1 MCLCV
6 CCVVCVRRVQNV
18 PATPATLKAV
28 EVQRPRRPRGCWVRQ
43 LPRPQPHSSSAGPG
57 QGHGGPRAAWL
68 RPPRCHLRGFVGD
81 DLPCAGDP
89 VRAGRRS
96 RGGAAR
102 TVRVP
107 RYPARGL
114 HAAPTPMQRL
124 GGFSHDPP
132 PPGPPP
138 QLVSWPTR
146 GVWGSGSCHPTLGD
160 GLRRPCRHIWVSERT
175 RRARSPTAGAAAGPP
190 LSETGTWAWHGNFG
204 RGGPCSPLA
213 SAPG

>member
-6 CCVVCVRRVQNV
+6 CCVVCVQRVQNV
-18 PATPATLKAV
+18 SATPATLKAV

-138 QLVSWPTR
+138 PACFLAHTWRLGLWVLSPDTWRRTSETLSPHLGFRAHTARTQPHGR
-146 GVWGSGSCHPTLGD
+146 GSSGS
-160 GLRRPCRHIWVSERT
+160 
-175 RRARSPTAGAAAGPP
+175 
-190 LSETGTWAWHGNFG
+190 
-204 RGGPCSPLA
+204 
-213 SAPG
+213 SAE

>member
-18 PATPATLKAV
+18 SATPATLKAV

-132 PPGPPP
+132 PPSLFPGPHVASGALGPVTRHLETDFGD
-138 QLVSWPTR
+138 LVAT
-146 GVWGSGSCHPTLGD
+146 SGFPSAHGAHAAPRPGQQRV
-160 GLRRPCRHIWVSERT
+160 LR
-175 RRARSPTAGAAAGPP
+175 
-190 LSETGTWAWHGNFG
+190 
-204 RGGPCSPLA
+204 
-213 SAPG
+213 